1 MGYYSGKYSTPELI
15 WNMPIA
21 PIALKFYNSEKIG
34 NDYENDLFVADANTG
49 SIYHIDLDEDRS
61 GLQLQGPLKD
71 KIVED
76 FSELNDVIF
85 AKGFG
90 RITDLKIGPD
100 GSCMFSHRTT
110 MGQLYTR

>member
-1 MGYYSGKYSTPELI
+1 MGYYPGKYSTPELI
-15 WNMPIA
+15 RNTSVA
-21 PIALKFYNSEKIG
+21 PTALKFYNSEKIG

-49 SIYHIDLDEDRS
+49 SIYHIDLDVDRS

-85 AKGFG
+85 AKEFG
-90 RITDLKIGPD
+90 YSQSAD
-100 GSCMFSHRTT
+100 S
-110 MGQLYTR
+110 

>member
-1 MGYYSGKYSTPELI
+1 MKMIYLLQ
-15 WNMPIA
+15 MP
-21 PIALKFYNSEKIG
+21 
-34 NDYENDLFVADANTG
+34 NTG

-85 AKGFG
+85 AKEFG
-90 RITDLKIGPD
+90 YSQSAD
-100 GSCMFSHRTT
+100 S
-110 MGQLYTR
+110 